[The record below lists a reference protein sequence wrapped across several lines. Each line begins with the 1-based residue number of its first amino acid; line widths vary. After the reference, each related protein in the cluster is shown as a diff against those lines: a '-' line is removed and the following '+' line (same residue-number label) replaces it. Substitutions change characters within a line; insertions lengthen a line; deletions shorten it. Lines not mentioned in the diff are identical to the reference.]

1 MNAVS
6 TRHSTLFR
14 ALIVMLLAMMMMT
27 ACSAES
33 LRDGERET
41 IDAILRSGLEMGDDP
56 FVRAETLRA
65 LELIDDARVVEL
77 AEPLLDDPSPMVRVA
92 ALRLMILHDHPRA
105 RQEAMANYNRAD
117 DPEKRLIVAT
127 ALELGSDTLRRT
139 MISRALRAEDP
150 RQRRMAFEAGPYAT
164 VEALQEAGD
173 ETTLRRSALPE
184 LGGFV
189 EDPDPDIAAMALA
202 RLTEAGQPDRAQ
214 AFIERFADTKQPLEA
229 RLDAGRILVRSRA
242 ELARETFADLL
253 ERAGVYDAETLGLP
267 QRRIDPQLVRVAA
280 LGLTALGD
288 ETYVASAQEYL
299 RGAEV
304 EPTIEVLSA
313 LATNPSDDAAV
324 SLRIAMRDAREPVR
338 RAAINLYAA
347 RDDAQPDALIS
358 AMRIDDFET
367 QKLIAG
373 QLTERFAEAWR
384 ETLSARLQNEEQAAE
399 TLRTLQM
406 VLRDEAELELI
417 VAPLAARL
425 EALASS
431 DNAEVAALAAY
442 LLLRVDSDGELPEAI
457 RASSDPQIRQAYLE
471 YLATS
476 ETPTQYLDE
485 LRANLFEDR
494 FVLRLFAAAG
504 MWRAF
509 PDQVR
514 APAATGAD
522 TPAHGEAAAQAE
534 QPGAE

>member
-6 TRHSTLFR
+6 TRYSVLLRT
-14 ALIVMLLAMMMMT
+14 LIVMGLAVVM
-27 ACSAES
+27 ACSPES
-33 LRDGERET
+33 LREGEKET

-77 AEPLLDDPSPMVRVA
+77 AEPLLDDSSPMVRVA

-105 RQEAMANYNRAD
+105 RQEAMASYNRAD
-117 DPEKRLIVAT
+117 DAEKRLIVAT

-139 MISRALRAEDP
+139 MIGRALRAEDP

-164 VEALQEAGD
+164 VEALQQAGD
-173 ETTLRRSALPE
+173 ETTLRRTALPE

-202 RLTEAGQPDRAQ
+202 RLTEAGQPDRAH
-214 AFIERFADTKQPLEA
+214 AFIERFADAKQPLEA
-229 RLDAGRILVRSRA
+229 RLDAGRILVRSRSQM
-242 ELARETFADLL
+242 ARETFAELL

-288 ETYVASAQEYL
+288 ETYVANAQEYL

-358 AMRIDDFET
+358 AMRIDDFESR
-367 QKLIAG
+367 KLIAG
-373 QLTERFAEAWR
+373 QLVERFAQAWQ

-406 VLRDEAELELI
+406 VLRTENELELI
-417 VAPLAARL
+417 VAPLTPRL
-425 EALASS
+425 EALAASS
-431 DNAEVAALAAY
+431 NAEVAALAAY
-442 LLLRVDSDGELPEAI
+442 LLLRVDADGELPEAI
-457 RASSDPQIRQAYLE
+457 RASTDPQTRQAYLE

-476 ETPTQYLDE
+476 ETPARYLDE
-485 LRANLFEDR
+485 LRANLFEDL

-509 PDQVR
+509 PDQAR
-514 APAATGAD
+514 TSATAGAD
-522 TPAHGEAAAQAE
+522 QAASGEASPAQA
-534 QPGAE
+534 AEAGSK